1 MNSSLQIYSTQP
13 AKSDSPPMIS
23 VFCGVV
29 VVDVG
34 KRMYANVSYC
44 SFVVP
49 GNNSLKVY
57 ERVE

>member
-1 MNSSLQIYSTQP
+1 MFKP
-13 AKSDSPPMIS
+13 DKC
-23 VFCGVV
+23 FCGVV
-29 VVDVG
+29 VVDIV
-34 KRMYANVSYC
+34 KQMYANVSYC